1 MEIKLIQ
8 SINVHDN
15 PSVIIT
21 GVTGQDGSHM
31 VDYLLKNTDYTI
43 YGAARRLSVS
53 NHQNIKHV
61 TDPRFVLFN
70 MDVTDPHSVGKSIQT
85 IKPSYFINF
94 AAQSFVGSSWDF
106 PEQTWQTNCTSIL
119 HMLEAI
125 RQYKPDCRFYNAGSS
140 EEFGDVAYSPQDEKH
155 PPRPRSPYG
164 ASKVAAR
171 QLVKVY
177 RESYNLYAVQ
187 GWLYNHEGT
196 RRGEEFVT
204 RKISKGA
211 ARILKEIKNGEEVV
225 PIVLGNLEA
234 KRDWGDS
241 EDFVDAVWRMMN
253 QDIYNWRW
261 LPTNPAVIEACKDL
275 KNVVP
280 HIKDYVV
287 GTGEEHSIR
296 EFVEKAFKIIGIDG
310 FWKGNGVN
318 EVYQWDNAY
327 TVPLAAGG
335 PKDVILVKVDS
346 KFYRPAEVNKLVA
359 NYSEIEKDLRWEPT
373 TTFEG
378 LVKKMVDNDTKA

>member
-1 MEIKLIQ
+1 MEIK
-8 SINVHDN
+8 SIESAKVSKE
-15 PSVIIT
+15 PSVVIT

-53 NHQNIKHV
+53 NHENIKHIN
-61 TDPRFVLFN
+61 DPRFVLFN
-70 MDVTDPHSVGKSIQT
+70 MDVTDPHSIGKT
-85 IKPSYFINF
+85 IFTLQPNYFINF

-106 PEQTWQTNCTSIL
+106 PEQTWQTNCTSVL

-125 RQYKPDCRFYNAGSS
+125 RQYRPTCRFYNAGSS
-140 EEFGDVAYSPQDEKH
+140 EEMGDIICSPQDETH

-177 RESYNLYAVQ
+177 RESYHLYAVQ

-204 RKISKGA
+204 RKISKGV
-211 ARILKEIKNGEEVV
+211 ARITREIEKGIPVTS
-225 PIVLGNLEA
+225 PIHLGNVDA

-241 EDFVDAVWRMMN
+241 EDFVDAIWRMLN
-253 QDIYNWRW
+253 QEKYNSSWNFSE
-261 LPTNPAVIEACKDL
+261 LIPSIELLSK
-275 KNVVP
+275 V
-280 HIKDYVV
+280 IKDYVV
-287 GTGEEHSIR
+287 GTGEDHSIR
-296 EFVEKAFKIIGIDG
+296 EFVQLAFLTAGIQGRWMGEGQYETFGDEQYG
-310 FWKGNGVN
+310 
-318 EVYQWDNAY
+318 
-327 TVPLAAGG
+327 T
-335 PKDVILVKVDS
+335 LVRIDP

-359 NYSEIEKDLRWEPT
+359 NYNAIKNDLGWEPT
-373 TTFEG
+373 TTFRA
-378 LVKKMVDNDTKA
+378 LVRKMVQNDLKA